1 MSRHALILLA
11 LLLPARLH
19 AQVDIESLRREG
31 ATEGVA
37 GTVGGDLTLKTGN
50 TDLVQTD
57 LHARLDWVRGRSTTL
72 VVGEGGLGL
81 LSNENFSSSGLLHV
95 RQTRWLG
102 DRVAPEAYAQINY
115 DRPLLLDFRALVG
128 AGLRLR
134 LSGGDWGA
142 LGAGVSV
149 MREHERLDLPPGATH
164 GDRTRRFRNST
175 FVTVRLVGG
184 DALLVSSTA
193 YLQPA
198 LDDLGDLRVLQN
210 LGVAASI
217 TNRLA
222 LTVTFDLRY
231 DSGPPDGLAA
241 LDTRLKTGLTFSY

>member
-1 MSRHALILLA
+1 MSRHAWILLA
-11 LLLPARLH
+11 LLLPASLH

-31 ATEGVA
+31 ATEGVT
-37 GTVGGDLTLKTGN
+37 GSIGGDLTLKTGN
-50 TDLVQTD
+50 TDLLQTD
-57 LHARLDWVRGRSTTL
+57 LRARLDWVRGSSTTL
-72 VVGEGGLGL
+72 LVGEGGVGL
-81 LSNENFSSSGLLHV
+81 LRNKNFSSSGLIHV
-95 RQTRWLG
+95 RHTRWLG

-115 DRPLLLDFRALVG
+115 DRPLLLDFRAVVG

-134 LSGGDWGA
+134 FDRGDWGDI
-142 LGAGVSV
+142 GAGASI
-149 MREHERLDLPPGATH
+149 MWEHERLDLPAGAAH
-164 GDRTRRFRNST
+164 PDGTRRFRNST
-175 FVTVRLVGG
+175 FVALRLVGG
-184 DALLVSSTA
+184 ESLVVTSTA

-198 LDDLGDLRVLQN
+198 LDDIGDLRVLEN

-217 TNRLA
+217 TDRLA